1 MGGDE
6 IWGIAWTAFGD
17 EAVKTLRFVF
27 LTVTDVSSGNFK
39 DCLDCLL
46 RWVTVNVDSEKAA
59 LETIQYFA

>member
-6 IWGIAWTAFGD
+6 IWGIAWTAF
-17 EAVKTLRFVF
+17 AVKTLRFVF
-27 LTVTDVSSGNFK
+27 STVTDVSSGNFK